1 MAGELGKLG
10 HLLARDLSI
19 SEILEQFY
27 LFENAHTSFL
37 TLLWKVN
44 LVFRMGCNEGLQLR
58 ESLIQPPDDR
68 ELCHVHIEPQGF
80 EYLGRK
86 TDLRNNNKNPHLR
99 NKAAVSHGE
108 AVPNTARPRGGGK
121 NLVE

>member
-10 HLLARDLSI
+10 HLLRRDLSI

-27 LFENAHTSFL
+27 LVENAHTSFL

-58 ESLIQPPDDR
+58 ESLIQARDDR
-68 ELCHVHIEPQGF
+68 ELRHVHIEPQGF
-80 EYLGRK
+80 EYLGSR
-86 TDLRNNNKNPHLR
+86 TDLRNYNINPHLR

-108 AVPNTARPRGGGK
+108 AVPHTARPRGGG
-121 NLVE
+121 